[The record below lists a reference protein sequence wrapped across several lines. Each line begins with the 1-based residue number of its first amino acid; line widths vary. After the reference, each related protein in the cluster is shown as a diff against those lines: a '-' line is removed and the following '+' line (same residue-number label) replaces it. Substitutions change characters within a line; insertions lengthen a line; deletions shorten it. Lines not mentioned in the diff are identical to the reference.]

1 MTDAE
6 AIALAETAVSPMF
19 KGTGVV
25 TRTSA
30 HDQNEMAEKLSK
42 ELGINIPKVEHE
54 QIRVNF
60 SANTTIGKKSAH
72 VVIANGK
79 IVSGAATG

>member
-6 AIALAETAVSPMF
+6 AIALAQTVVSAMF
-19 KGTGVV
+19 HGKGTV

-30 HDQNEMAEKLSK
+30 EEQNKTAKILATK
-42 ELGINIPKVEHE
+42 LGIDIPLAEHE

-60 SANTTIGKKSAH
+60 STDTPIGKKSAH
-72 VVIANGK
+72 VVIVNNR
-79 IVSGAATG
+79 IVSGMASG

>member
-6 AIALAETAVSPMF
+6 AIALAETVVSAMF
-19 KGTGVV
+19 HGTGTV

-30 HDQNEMAEKLSK
+30 HDQNEAASKLEV
-42 ELGINIPKVEHE
+42 ELGIEIPRVEHE
-54 QIRVNF
+54 QIRVHF
-60 SANTTIGKKSAH
+60 STNTSIGKKVAH

-79 IVSGAATG
+79 IVSGMASG